1 MQAKE
6 YMIRVRK
13 AEQELRTLAARR
25 SHYLDLMQS
34 MCSDPAADRVQ
45 HGISSKTENVA
56 IGLASLAE
64 KMAQRSAEYA
74 QIVTEAEELIAK
86 IPQQMFRDVLTYRYL
101 CGMSWRTIRDV
112 MGYKDE
118 KSVYRCHGY
127 ALKELQ
133 NLL

>member
-13 AEQELRTLAARR
+13 AEQELLRLASRR
-25 SHYLDLMQS
+25 RHYLDMMQS
-34 MCSDPAADRVQ
+34 MGSDPAADRVQ

-56 IGLASLAE
+56 VGLAALAE
-64 KMAQRSAEYA
+64 KMEQRSREYA

-86 IPQQMFRDVLTYRYL
+86 IPQEKFRDILTYRYL
-101 CGMSWRTIRDV
+101 SGMSWKTIRDV

-133 NLL
+133 EVM